1 MMSCNDA
8 NFILT
13 GGIGGCHNDNV
24 DAANDDQVDITL
36 HAIRV
41 TYTWPIVA

>member
-1 MMSCNDA
+1 MISYNDA

-24 DAANDDQVDITL
+24 DAAMTTKLTL
-36 HAIRV
+36 HYMQIA
-41 TYTWPIVA
+41 